1 MNLMNATGYHTDAK
15 CCHAG
20 AKWLDCAGLRFSL
33 HHGRLE
39 QPSRVRRITPLPAT
53 SCHDCANL
61 LFDARYPFIL
71 RPKPSI
77 NIKIS
82 IDNGS
87 FDYSERC
94 VRGNGCEVQPF
105 HGTDGCPPC
114 QARQQVIK
122 PLDGQP
128 RGLPTTQHQS
138 AYLVDT
144 TRQRHAGL
152 FAD

>member
-1 MNLMNATGYHTDAK
+1 MNATGYHTDAK

-105 HGTDGCPPC
+105 HGTG
-114 QARQQVIK
+114 
-122 PLDGQP
+122 GW
-128 RGLPTTQHQS
+128 
-138 AYLVDT
+138 T
-144 TRQRHAGL
+144 TRKSADNSTSVRVPCRHYETTARWPIRRL
-152 FAD
+152 TTRCFTSRRM